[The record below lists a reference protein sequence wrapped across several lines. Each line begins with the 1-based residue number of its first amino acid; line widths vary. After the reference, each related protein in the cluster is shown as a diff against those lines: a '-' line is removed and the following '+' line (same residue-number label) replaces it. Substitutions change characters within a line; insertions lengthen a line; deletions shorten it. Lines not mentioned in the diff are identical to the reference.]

1 MLLLAESNVITWGCM
16 AILMVVSGMLLLRTQ
31 RYFAKQARNTLPMEE
46 PELEPRRTPF
56 ERTPHSIPDESW
68 EVEMHELARDLSGRL
83 DSKMSALE
91 RLIEDADRAAA
102 RLEAALGGC
111 SQGQAS
117 NQAERL
123 RPASPPTAP
132 EAASPAPEPG
142 RYDEIYLLADYGHP
156 PAEIAQRVKL
166 PIGEVE
172 LILSL
177 RKRR

>member
-16 AILMVVSGMLLLRTQ
+16 AILMIVSGALLLRTQ
-31 RYFAKQARNTLPMEE
+31 RYFARQARNALPMEE
-46 PELEPRRTPF
+46 PEARRTPS
-56 ERTPHSIPDESW
+56 ERMPQQSPDENW
-68 EVEMHELARDLSGRL
+68 EVQMHELARDLSGRL

-102 RLEAALGGC
+102 RLEAALGGGA
-111 SQGQAS
+111 QGQPS
-117 NQAERL
+117 TQAERL
-123 RPASPPTAP
+123 RSVSPPRAP
-132 EAASPAPEPG
+132 EAVSAAAEPG